1 MSQMEEVRKTSQDQ
15 APIDLIIV
23 RFQQFMAYYAKV
35 EELYGQQEAL
45 KMLAEAFAIVRESE
59 AEIWQNYLH

>member
-1 MSQMEEVRKTSQDQ
+1 M
-15 APIDLIIV
+15 DLIIV
-23 RFQQFMAYYAKV
+23 RFQQFMVYYAKV
-35 EELYGQQEAL
+35 EERYGQQEAL